1 MLFLWRPKKEV
12 GKQQQARMK
21 NLKLERNVEHW
32 SFLAVLVGQEET
44 GKRYSVWRLEST
56 LRAALWI
63 SVEAW
68 RCNLD
73 LSLLEQQQVSNNDF
87 PTVWAIYLSPVQLR
101 NRIRGKIIKIRDG
114 HKSWQLRFVS
124 VHEDARTMS
133 HKPSRTSPFY
143 QNGSFSEVHDMVEW
157 CLSGLEMP
165 ISQWVSS

>member
-87 PTVWAIYLSPVQLR
+87 PTVWAIYLSPVQLETESEER
-101 NRIRGKIIKIRDG
+101 LLKLGMGTNHDNSSSFQFMRMHAPWATNLHELPHFTKMV
-114 HKSWQLRFVS
+114 HLVRF
-124 VHEDARTMS
+124 MI
-133 HKPSRTSPFY
+133 
-143 QNGSFSEVHDMVEW
+143 W
-157 CLSGLEMP
+157 
-165 ISQWVSS
+165 